1 VAVARKG
8 ANLAS
13 YGKVAELIPTP
24 SVLAL
29 GARGGYA
36 GAPFFELIGRLQLD
50 YGAGTWDEWLMSFGG
65 GQWAWLAE
73 AQGRFY
79 FTAQA
84 ALPPVPEFPDL
95 RVGQTIDLGP
105 SGTFVVAEVRSA
117 RFVTARGE
125 LPFDVAPGTP
135 LHYADLSGSG
145 AQLATLDYGSGEAA
159 EALYVGR
166 EVTLD
171 EMGLRDLPSEDARN
185 KAAAAQSLSCPHCGG
200 SLQLR
205 APDKTQRVA
214 CPYCGSLLDATRD
227 LAVLQALAAVP
238 VQPLLPLGSKG
249 TLDGVEWSLIGFMER
264 SVTVED
270 VRYPWHEYLLY
281 QPRHGFR
288 WLVESSGHWSLVEA
302 ANPADVTGT
311 GRSRRYQG
319 RSYRH
324 FQSAR
329 ARVDAVVGEFY
340 WAVAVGDEADT
351 EDYVSPPH
359 ILSLEQTGEELNWS
373 EGTYRTGRE
382 IWEAFRA
389 PGAPP
394 TPEGIAPNQPSPF
407 TGRVKRTWSTA
418 LMGLALLWI
427 FYIAFLIL
435 GGSEVHRQSVRLP
448 VEAAPGAPEA
458 VLFTEPFEI
467 KRSGNVQIKVD
478 APVANSW
485 LYLDGAL
492 INDETG
498 GVDEFEIEVS
508 YYNGTDSDGSWSE
521 GGRSGLAYVGHVPP
535 GRYVLRLAPQWENGK
550 MPPGYEVAV
559 RSRVPRFYQLLLA
572 ALALVL
578 WPLAL
583 AWRAFRFEVRRWA
596 DSDHPMVTSG

>member
-1 VAVARKG
+1 
-8 ANLAS
+8 
-13 YGKVAELIPTP
+13 
-24 SVLAL
+24 
-29 GARGGYA
+29 
-36 GAPFFELIGRLQLD
+36 
-50 YGAGTWDEWLMSFGG
+50 
-65 GQWAWLAE
+65 
-73 AQGRFY
+73 
-79 FTAQA
+79 
-84 ALPPVPEFPDL
+84 
-95 RVGQTIDLGP
+95 
-105 SGTFVVAEVRSA
+105 
-117 RFVTARGE
+117 
-125 LPFDVAPGTP
+125 
-135 LHYADLSGSG
+135 
-145 AQLATLDYGSGEAA
+145 
-159 EALYVGR
+159 
-166 EVTLD
+166 
-171 EMGLRDLPSEDARN
+171 
-185 KAAAAQSLSCPHCGG
+185 
-200 SLQLR
+200 
-205 APDKTQRVA
+205 
-214 CPYCGSLLDATRD
+214 
-227 LAVLQALAAVP
+227 
-238 VQPLLPLGSKG
+238 LLPLGSKG

-264 SVTVED
+264 SVTIED

-281 QPRHGFR
+281 EPRHGFR

-311 GRSRRYQG
+311 GRSRSYDG
-319 RSYRH
+319 RRYRH

-359 ILSLEQTGEELNWS
+359 VLSLEQTGEEMSWS
-373 EGTYRTGRE
+373 EGTYRAGRE

-394 TPEGIAPNQPSPF
+394 FAEGIAPNQPSPF
-407 TGRVKRTWSTA
+407 AGRVKQAWSTA

-427 FYIAFLIL
+427 FYVAFLIF

-448 VEAAPGAPEA
+448 AGAAPGAPEA

-467 KRSGNVQIKVD
+467 KQSGNLQIKVD

-508 YYNGTDSDGSWSE
+508 YYYGSDSDGSWSE
-521 GGRSGLAYVGHVPP
+521 GGRSGLAYVGHVQP
-535 GRYVLRLAPQWENGK
+535 GHYVLRLAPQWENAN

-583 AWRAFRFEVRRWA
+583 AWRAFRFELRRWA